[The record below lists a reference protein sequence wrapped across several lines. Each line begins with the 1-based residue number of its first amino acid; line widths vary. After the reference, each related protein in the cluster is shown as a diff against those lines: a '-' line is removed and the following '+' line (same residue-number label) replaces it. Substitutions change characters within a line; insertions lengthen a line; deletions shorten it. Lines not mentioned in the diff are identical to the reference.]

1 MTMVQRCTSGVS
13 RVSRVS
19 RRSPRSGCSSLQHGR
34 TCRRRAQQPISSRM
48 LLLYNW
54 HGWDVVLG
62 VWSYVCIKGAAGG
75 AMGGLRAD

>member
-1 MTMVQRCTSGVS
+1 MTMVQRCTSGES

-19 RRSPRSGCSSLQHGR
+19 RRLQHGR

-62 VWSYVCIKGAAGG
+62 VWSCVCIKGAAGG

>member
-1 MTMVQRCTSGVS
+1 VACLASLASLDGRPDQVAAVCNMVARVDGVL
-13 RVSRVS
+13 
-19 RRSPRSGCSSLQHGR
+19 SSQ
-34 TCRRRAQQPISSRM
+34 SSRM

-62 VWSYVCIKGAAGG
+62 VWSCVCIKGAAGG